1 MAKSSKRKKKIQ
13 QSASQADV
21 LDADIQQVYAH
32 AVEQHQQGNHQEA
45 ARLYQMILANKPD
58 HADSL
63 HYLGVLAFET
73 GSSETACELIRE
85 AIRINSSQAIYH
97 YNLATVCKSDGQATV
112 AIKHYKKA
120 VKLQPDHIDAYTNL
134 ATIYHEMENFA
145 LARQANM
152 SALKIDPKSIAA
164 LHNIGTLMN
173 EAGQYDE
180 AIEYFDRVILCD
192 PMHIEAR
199 FKKAHIRLLKGDYSK
214 GWQGYSW
221 MFFSSSYLENNPNR
235 LIPFPK
241 WNGSSLEHK
250 RLLVNADQGIGDELM
265 FASCLPDAMEI
276 SGSVVVECN
285 PRLVSLYQRSFPGID
300 IIPAE
305 KKQDFYWHQGLG
317 EIDYRINLSG
327 LAEFFRG
334 KESDFPQHQGYILP
348 DTAKV
353 NDWRERLN
361 TLGDGINIGISWRGG
376 ANDRTRK
383 ARSIPLNYW
392 KKLSSLPGINIINLQ
407 YGQHDEEIEKFN
419 QQATNPLHT
428 FDDIDPL
435 TDLDGF
441 SALIASLDLVI
452 SIDNSTVHFA
462 GAVGTPTWAILPHTP
477 DWRWMIGR
485 GDSPWY
491 PSLKL
496 FRAEKMGF
504 DGLKKQ
510 LNVIVRELNHLLENE
525 ASPNNGLI
533 SPSLSTDKGQETSTS
548 DSPVLTMS
556 TESDY
561 ALLLNDT
568 TAWYHWGCSCTSLA
582 IHKQL
587 RQRWEAVV
595 SIPIIATR
603 LLSPFPTAI
612 EHFDDAAFFDS
623 FCSSHPELIAKIT
636 QASAVYINGEGT
648 LHLLNQ
654 TTLSLLYL
662 AYIAKTKMGKMVSIM
677 NHSCYPNGSD
687 LNEQSPAF
695 EIYQKVYQSLEHIA
709 VREVISVEEVK
720 RMNVPVVQ
728 SFDCLP
734 LFIESM
740 YDRHSNDDRSNDR
753 KDIVI
758 AGSVSWKGETMKE
771 VARLVERL
779 HQQGFRLKLLV
790 GASANIAGD
799 DARFVQALKDILGV
813 SCEFVFARSE
823 QEWLS
828 TIENA
833 QLLISGRFHHSIAA
847 AFLHTPFI
855 VMSSNTSKIKGM
867 MKMLDIETFVSVEE
881 SDLAA
886 YLADRALTLLQKPEA
901 GLLDDEIRESMLAL
915 AQKNFEM
922 IS

>member
-1 MAKSSKRKKKIQ
+1 M
-13 QSASQADV
+13 
-21 LDADIQQVYAH
+21 LDADIHQVYVH
-32 AVEQHQQGNHQEA
+32 AVELHQQGNHQEA

-63 HYLGVLAFET
+63 HYLGVLAFEN
-73 GSSETACELIRE
+73 GDSETAIELIKK
-85 AIRINSSQAIYH
+85 AIHINSSHAIFH
-97 YNLATVCKSDGQATV
+97 YNLATIYKSDGQTSA

-120 VKLQPDHIDAYTNL
+120 VKLQPDHIDAHTNL

-145 LARQANM
+145 LARQANL
-152 SALKIDPKSIAA
+152 SALKADGKSIAA
-164 LHNIGTLMN
+164 LHNMGTLMN
-173 EAGQYDE
+173 EAGRYDE
-180 AIEYFDRVILCD
+180 AVTYFDQVIQAD
-192 PMHIEAR
+192 PMHIDAR
-199 FKKAHIRLLKGDYSK
+199 FKKAHIQLLKGDFSN

-221 MFFSSSYLENNPNR
+221 MFFSSAYLESNPTR

-241 WNGSSLEHK
+241 WNGGSLK
-250 RLLVNADQGIGDELM
+250 NRRLLVNADQGIGDELM
-265 FASCLPDAMEI
+265 FASCLPDAMKI
-276 SGSVVVECN
+276 ASSVVVECN
-285 PRLVSLYQRSFPGID
+285 PRLLPLYQRSFPAID
-300 IIPAE
+300 IIPTE

-317 EIDYRINLSG
+317 EIDFRINLSG

-334 KESDFPQHQGYILP
+334 KEEDFPRHPGYILP

-353 NDWRERLN
+353 NDWRERLHA
-361 TLGDGINIGISWRGG
+361 LGGDINIGISWRGG

-383 ARSIPLNYW
+383 ARSIPLAYW
-392 KKLSSLPGINIINLQ
+392 KKLFSLPGVNIINLQ
-407 YGQHDEEIEKFN
+407 YGQHEKEIQDFN
-419 QQATNPLHT
+419 RQANNPLHT
-428 FDDIDPL
+428 FEDIDPL

-462 GAVGTPTWAILPHTP
+462 GAVGTPVWVILPHTP
-477 DWRWMIGR
+477 DWRWMIDR
-485 GDSPWY
+485 EDSLWY
-491 PSLKL
+491 PSAKL
-496 FRAEKMGF
+496 YRAEKMGF

-510 LNVIVRELNHLLENE
+510 LNVIAKELNHLLDGE
-525 ASPNNGLI
+525 ALSKNDFMFSPR
-533 SPSLSTDKGQETSTS
+533 SFDKNQETIPADTT
-548 DSPVLTMS
+548 VLAMN

-568 TAWYHWGCSCTSLA
+568 AAWYHWGCSCTSLA

-587 RQRWEAVV
+587 RERWEAVV
-595 SIPIIATR
+595 SVPITATR
-603 LLSPFPTAI
+603 LLNPFPTAI

-623 FCSSHPELIAKIT
+623 FCEAQPELIEKIT

-677 NHSCYPNGSD
+677 NHSCYPNGSN
-687 LNEQSPAF
+687 LNERSEAF
-695 EIYQKVYQSLEHIA
+695 EIYQKVYQSLDYIA
-709 VREVISVEEVK
+709 VREVISVEEVEK
-720 RMNVPVVQ
+720 MSVPVVQ

-734 LFIESM
+734 LFVESM
-740 YDRHSNDDRSNDR
+740 YDRQAKDDRSNDR
-753 KDIVI
+753 REIVI
-758 AGSVSWKGETMKE
+758 AGSVSWKGETMNE
-771 VARLVERL
+771 VASLIERL
-779 HQQGFRLKLLV
+779 HHEGFRVKLLI

-799 DARFVQALKDILGV
+799 DAHFVQALKDILGK

-855 VMSSNTSKIKGM
+855 VMSSNTSKINGM
-867 MKMLDIETFVSVEE
+867 LKMLDIETFVSVER

-886 YLADRALTLLQKPEA
+886 YLTERALTILKNPED
-901 GLLDDEIRESMLAL
+901 GLLDDTTRDSMLAL
-915 AQKNFEM
+915 AQKNFGM
-922 IS
+922 VS